1 MNLADFVVQHQND
14 DLSDLVLHR
23 DRYPDVDVALAAEC
37 IAARRKLRY
46 KVPEWYADPELICPV
61 ALSAEQCSSTATAR
75 YKAAVAEEAC
85 RLPLN
90 AIREEQ
96 RARPCPVK
104 GPRSGHCSSASL
116 QPALPDA
123 QRAEARGFEPEA
135 NARLSVHGGGRDG
148 ACPAGDVGSP
158 GAAGVLGAEPPQ
170 KAIRRIADLTG
181 GLGVDCWQFAGI
193 ADRVLYNEM
202 NPLLFEAAKANLG
215 RLGCGNVE
223 FSNLCIDAGTLPG
236 LLDSFRPDL
245 VFADPARRSE
255 GRKVFLPEDCLPDV
269 LALQDIVL
277 GRGCTMLLK
286 LSPMADISL
295 MLRKF
300 HCVKAVHVVE
310 ADRECK
316 ELLLLLEPGFG
327 GSPEM
332 TVAIVDDPSS
342 YRVATFDYPA
352 LATAVPT
359 YIAAMPEPGQIL
371 FEPGPALMKS
381 GALNAL
387 SSSLGLPKLGPSAHC
402 LCLGEDRL
410 EHDKVYRALD
420 GFGKLFKVEE
430 AATFGKASLRDFAVR
445 WPGADVTARA
455 LPLSSDELRLKI
467 ASLRKKAPRGGS
479 PSALGSPPSLGIPSE
494 ISSGTHSS
502 GTDLHLFGVGTSIGR
517 LLIAARRT

>member
-1 MNLADFVVQHQND
+1 MYFCNMTLPEFIAEHEND
-14 DLSDLVLHR
+14 DLAALVLQRHR
-23 DRYPDVDVALAAEC
+23 WPDIDVSLAAEC
-37 IAARRKLRY
+37 IASRRKLRS
-46 KVPEWYADPELICPV
+46 KVPEWYADPSLVCPV
-61 ALSAEQCSSTATAR
+61 ALSAEQCSSSATAA
-75 YKAAVAEEAC
+75 YKAAVAQEAC
-85 RLPLN
+85 RLPLE

-116 QPALPDA
+116 QPALPTS
-123 QRAEARGFEPEA
+123 
-135 NARLSVHGGGRDG
+135 L
-148 ACPAGDVGSP
+148 
-158 GAAGVLGAEPPQ
+158 
-170 KAIRRIADLTG
+170 RITDLTG
-181 GLGVDCWQFAGI
+181 GLGIDCWQFSKVAG
-193 ADRVLYNEM
+193 AVLYNEM
-202 NPLLFEAAKANLG
+202 NPALFEAAKANLG

-223 FSNLCIDAGTLPG
+223 FSNLCIDAGSLPG

-255 GRKVFLPEDCLPDV
+255 GRKVFLPEDCSPDV

-277 GRGCTMLLK
+277 DRGCKMLLK
-286 LSPMADISL
+286 LSPMTDISL

-300 HCVKAVHVVE
+300 HCVKELHVVE
-310 ADRECK
+310 ADGECK

-332 TVAIVDDPSS
+332 TVAIVDGPSS

-387 SSSLGLPKLGPSAHC
+387 SSSLGLPELGPSAHY

-410 EHDKVYRALD
+410 EDDKVYRALD

-445 WPGADVTARA
+445 WPGAEVTARA
-455 LPLSSDELRLKI
+455 LPLSSDELRLKLS
-467 ASLRKKAPRGGS
+467 SLSKKVPRGGMRC
-479 PSALGSPPSLGIPSE
+479 
-494 ISSGTHSS
+494 S

-517 LLIAARRT
+517 LLISARRT

>member
-1 MNLADFVVQHQND
+1 MNLADFIVQHQND
-14 DLSDLVLHR
+14 DISDLVLHR

-46 KVPEWYADPELICPV
+46 KVPEWYDDAGLICPV

-85 RLPLN
+85 RSHACGGAMPGPGALYGTRPGPLLL
-90 AIREEQ
+90 ADGIER
-96 RARPCPVK
+96 R
-104 GPRSGHCSSASL
+104 
-116 QPALPDA
+116 PALPTS
-123 QRAEARGFEPEA
+123 
-135 NARLSVHGGGRDG
+135 L
-148 ACPAGDVGSP
+148 
-158 GAAGVLGAEPPQ
+158 
-170 KAIRRIADLTG
+170 RIADLTG
-181 GLGVDCWQFAGI
+181 GLGVDCWQFSKVAESI
-193 ADRVLYNEM
+193 LYNEM

-223 FSNLCIDAGTLPG
+223 FSNLCIDADTLPG

-245 VFADPARRSE
+245 LFADPARRSE
-255 GRKVFLPEDCLPDV
+255 GRKVFLPEDCSPDV

-277 GRGCTMLLK
+277 DRGCKMLLK

-295 MLRKF
+295 MLKRF
-300 HCVKAVHVVE
+300 HCVKSIHIVE
-310 ADRECK
+310 THGECK

-352 LATAVPT
+352 LATDVPT

-381 GALNAL
+381 GAMNAL
-387 SSSLGLPKLGPSAHC
+387 SSSLGLPELGPSAHY

-410 EHDKVYRALD
+410 EDDKVHRALD

-445 WPGADVTARA
+445 WPGAEVTARA

-467 ASLRKKAPRGGS
+467 ASLRKKAPRVGS
-479 PSALGSPPSLGIPSE
+479 PSALGIPPE

-502 GTDLHLFGVGTSIGR
+502 GTGTHLFGVGTSIGR
-517 LLIAARRT
+517 LLIAARRL